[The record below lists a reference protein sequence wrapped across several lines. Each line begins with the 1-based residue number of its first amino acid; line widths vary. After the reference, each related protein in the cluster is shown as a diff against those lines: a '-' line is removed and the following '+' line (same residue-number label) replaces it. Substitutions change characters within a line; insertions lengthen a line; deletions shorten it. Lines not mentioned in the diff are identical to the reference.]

1 MIFSL
6 LGQALV
12 GWLIADLIGGFVH
25 WWEDR
30 IGRPRWAW
38 LERHVF
44 EPNRH
49 HHVEPMAFTEQGF
62 LSRNST
68 AFLAATVIAIIWLS
82 VFGFSTVLLFA
93 FLGGALQNEVH
104 YLAHK
109 RPGGSKTHK
118 PGRFAGWLS
127 VFQQIGLIQSVPS
140 HAKHHLPPQ
149 NKNYCVLTDWCNP
162 VLEYLDVWNRLERRL
177 NIKDQENG

>member
-1 MIFSL
+1 MLSF
-6 LGQALV
+6 LGAALV
-12 GWLIADLIGGFVH
+12 GWLIADLIGGLVH

-49 HHVEPMAFTEQGF
+49 HHAEPMAFTEQGF
-62 LSRNST
+62 VSRNST
-68 AFLAATVIAIIWLS
+68 AFLAATVIAIIWLF
-82 VFGFSTVLLFA
+82 VFGYSTVLLFA
-93 FLGGALQNEVH
+93 FLGGAFQNEVH

-109 RPGGSKTHK
+109 RPGESLTHS
-118 PGRFAGWLS
+118 PSQLAGWLS
-127 VFQQIGLIQSVPS
+127 VFQKIGIIQSVPG

-162 VLEYLDVWNRLERRL
+162 ILEHLDLWNRLERRL
-177 NIKDQENG
+177 HRVSQNYGL

>member
-1 MIFSL
+1 
-6 LGQALV
+6 
-12 GWLIADLIGGFVH
+12 
-25 WWEDR
+25 
-30 IGRPRWAW
+30 
-38 LERHVF
+38 
-44 EPNRH
+44 
-49 HHVEPMAFTEQGF
+49 MAFTEQGF

-93 FLGGALQNEVH
+93 FLGGAFQNEVH

-109 RPGGSKTHK
+109 RP
-118 PGRFAGWLS
+118 AGWLS
-127 VFQQIGLIQSVPS
+127 VFQQIGLIQSVPG

-162 VLEYLDVWNRLERRL
+162 VLEHLDVWNRLERRF
-177 NIKDQENG
+177 NITPPQ

>member
-1 MIFSL
+1 MLSF
-6 LGQALV
+6 LGAALV
-12 GWLIADLIGGFVH
+12 GWLIADLIGGLVH

-49 HHVEPMAFTEQGF
+49 HHSEPMAFTEQGF
-62 LSRNST
+62 VSRNST
-68 AFLAATVIAIIWLS
+68 AFLAATVIAIIWLF

-93 FLGGALQNEVH
+93 FLGGAFQNEVH

-109 RPGGSKTHK
+109 RP
-118 PGRFAGWLS
+118 AGWLS
-127 VFQQIGLIQSVPS
+127 VFQQIGIIQSVPG

-162 VLEYLDVWNRLERRL
+162 ILEHLDIWNRLERRL
-177 NIKDQENG
+177 HRVSQNYGL